1 MSEVLV
7 STEIALRPDQLVDFL
22 LRATLQQQTVR
33 QHHQEQ
39 QAHRVRTLSASTIAD
54 TGTTSNLQTRSVEE
68 TVLQNSGVELCLQV
82 SGNISSPNSANLLYG
97 SIDQLPGDT
106 ESSQLLGQSTTAV
119 SNTVPTELT
128 ACAAALE
135 VVVTTQRLLEMRML
149 ELQHQADQQQ
159 QLPAT
164 TTAGQGRV

>member
-1 MSEVLV
+1 MAYVHFEDMSEVLV

-54 TGTTSNLQTRSVEE
+54 T
-68 TVLQNSGVELCLQV
+68 VLQDSGVELCLRP
-82 SGNISSPNSANLLYG
+82 SGNISSPISVNPLYG
-97 SIDQLPGDT
+97 SIDQLPSDT
-106 ESSQLLGQSTTAV
+106 ENSQLLGQSTTAV
-119 SNTVPTELT
+119 SNTVPTELS

-135 VVVTTQRLLEMRML
+135 VVVTTQRLLQMRML
-149 ELQHQADQQQ
+149 ELQQQADLQQQ

>member
-1 MSEVLV
+1 M

-33 QHHQEQ
+33 QHHHEQ
-39 QAHRVRTLSASTIAD
+39 QAHRVRTLPASTIAD
-54 TGTTSNLQTRSVEE
+54 TGTTSNLQARSVEE
-68 TVLQNSGVELCLQV
+68 TVLQNSGVELCLQP
-82 SGNISSPNSANLLYG
+82 SGNISSPISANPLYG
-97 SIDQLPGDT
+97 SSEQLPSDT
-106 ESSQLLGQSTTAV
+106 ETSHLLGQNTTAV

-135 VVVTTQRLLEMRML
+135 VVVTTQRLLQMRML
-149 ELQHQADQQQ
+149 ELQQQADLQQQ